1 MPNNSLRISS
11 LMLAAL
17 IVSAGGLF
25 QAAQAAEILT
35 LFTTPAERQII
46 NSNRYKKDKIE
57 TRIVEVDEV
66 VIEAVVQQLIMEEVS
81 YEYKI
86 SGITISSEGPHTV
99 WINAL
104 AYEDGEQLEDKSK
117 IKVLAGDEIRVRI
130 TTPDGKHHYAS
141 SGETLEITYLA
152 PIEY

>member
-1 MPNNSLRISS
+1 
-11 LMLAAL
+11 
-17 IVSAGGLF
+17 
-25 QAAQAAEILT
+25 
-35 LFTTPAERQII
+35 
-46 NSNRYKKDKIE
+46 
-57 TRIVEVDEV
+57 
-66 VIEAVVQQLIMEEVS
+66 MEEVS
-81 YEYKI
+81 LEYKI

-141 SGETLEITYLA
+141 SGETLAVTYLA
-152 PIEY
+152 PIEN